1 MGNTKDMLLALS
13 RVMAVGL
20 FFVSGLSK
28 IPGYQHNLDQMLQ
41 NGVPGFF
48 LPLVILLEVGG
59 GIAIAAGFLT
69 RFTSVFMCV
78 FSVLAGFLF
87 YQGYSYEHLIVWLKN
102 ISCAAGFLMLALN
115 TDQGTWS
122 VDHYLKR
129 FLGRESGPET
139 VCAQAR

>member
-1 MGNTKDMLLALS
+1 MHNSRDFFYALS
-13 RVMAVGL
+13 RLMAVSL

-28 IPGYQHNLDQMLQ
+28 ITDYQHNIDVMAQ
-41 NGVPGFF
+41 NHVPAFF

-59 GIAIAAGFLT
+59 GIAIAIGFLT
-69 RFTSVFMCV
+69 RFTSVFMCI

-115 TDQGTWS
+115 SDQGRWS
-122 VDHYLKR
+122 VDTYIKR
-129 FLGRESGPET
+129 YFAPAPTLNPSSPK
-139 VCAQAR
+139 